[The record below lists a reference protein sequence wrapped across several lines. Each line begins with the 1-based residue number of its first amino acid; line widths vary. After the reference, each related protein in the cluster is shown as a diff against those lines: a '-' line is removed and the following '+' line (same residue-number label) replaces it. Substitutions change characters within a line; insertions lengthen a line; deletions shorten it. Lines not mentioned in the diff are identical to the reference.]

1 MRFFVNMVLMQ
12 TLEGECMDFN
22 PAYIQERYFRKQ
34 ALAFEVCNQAQREFL
49 DHRYTPRTEV
59 LPAII
64 ELGEE
69 EFVPC
74 LEHIELPTNR
84 EYICILQNVLECFVQ
99 IVSHQNN
106 LQFVNRTVADQRR

>member
-22 PAYIQERYFRKQ
+22 PAHIQERYFRKQ
-34 ALAFEVCNQAQREFL
+34 ALAFDVCNQAQREFL
-49 DHRYTPRTEV
+49 DHRYTPSTEA
-59 LPAII
+59 LLLII
-64 ELGEE
+64 ELAKE

-74 LEHIELPTNR
+74 LEHVERATNR
-84 EYICILQNVLECFVQ
+84 GHICIRWNVPGCFVQ

-106 LQFVNRTVADQRR
+106 LRFVNRTAADQRR